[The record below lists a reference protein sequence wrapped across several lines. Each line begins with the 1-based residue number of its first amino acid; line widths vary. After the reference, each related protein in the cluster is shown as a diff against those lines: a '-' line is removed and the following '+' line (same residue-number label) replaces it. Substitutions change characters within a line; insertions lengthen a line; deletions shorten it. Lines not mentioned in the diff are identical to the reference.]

1 MHDEREQK
9 QLKPLLR
16 ALALLLGSLIVA
28 MLVAPWVYRATQ
40 AIPWL
45 RDASFLRAFGF
56 VALGTIA
63 VALTLARNWMC
74 LSLSAR
80 ASALLTRRRA
90 SAQCLS
96 WMVPG
101 MMLVLAIAA
110 AQRVAGSHVGHQ
122 RTPIAILQA
131 ALIGLATAAALA
143 LLEEYIFR
151 GHVLHAFLQYTGRY
165 AAILASSA
173 VFALVHLLVPSPFS
187 RSLQDLPLEGTR
199 WNAGLDLLSVSL
211 ESLSTPNAI
220 LPGSIGL
227 LLFGWLS
234 AELTVR
240 TRTLWSAIGLH
251 TGMAWAAQYSG
262 YLLQSVEPP
271 PGDASANWWYGGHD
285 ATTGA
290 LAWIVM
296 LGGIL
301 VVNGLLA
308 YAIYRPTAAV
318 IGLLS
323 HGAVVRLG
331 RFAGKFAYRFCR
343 RQRRVAL
350 DNLRHAFPDK
360 TPEEREAI
368 ARECFGTAC
377 TVILEM
383 LSCKT
388 LLRDY
393 HELVT
398 VQGFE
403 HVEAAQKAG
412 KPVLFF
418 TGHLAS
424 WEALL
429 LICGVLKL
437 PFTVVARPI
446 ANEWIYRHIARTRRR
461 SGVALFDKHDIT
473 RDVLRVLRAKEMIG
487 FAGDQYAGSDGIF
500 VQFFGR
506 PASTSPAMALFA
518 RRTGAVI
525 IPAFDHFEPD
535 NTHAPVIHPGFE
547 VAHTEDAQRDL
558 FEATQRMMTLLEQE
572 IRKTPGQ
579 WLWMHRKWRP
589 RRAPATSRSRA
600 LSSKAC

>member
-1 MHDEREQK
+1 MHDEREQDL
-9 QLKPLLR
+9 LKPALR
-16 ALALLLGSLIVA
+16 ALTLLVCSL
-28 MLVAPWVYRATQ
+28 LVPILVSPWVYRAAR
-40 AIPWL
+40 AIDGLEDTSFHHTFALVAMVTLVATLAMGWSWMRLRFSYRLLLKRRHASKQYLSWL
-45 RDASFLRAFGF
+45 LAGVIYVL
-56 VALGTIA
+56 LIA
-63 VALTLARNWMC
+63 VAR
-74 LSLSAR
+74 
-80 ASALLTRRRA
+80 
-90 SAQCLS
+90 
-96 WMVPG
+96 G
-101 MMLVLAIAA
+101 
-110 AQRVAGSHVGHQ
+110 VAGSWIALPSA
-122 RTPIAILQA
+122 PITILQA
-131 ALIGLATAAALA
+131 ALVTLPTAAALA
-143 LLEEYIFR
+143 LLEECIFR
-151 GHVLHAFLQYTGRY
+151 GYVLHAFLQHTRRYTAVLG
-165 AAILASSA
+165 SSA
-173 VFALVHLLVPSPFS
+173 VFALVHLFTLHPFLKSIKHVP
-187 RSLQDLPLEGTR
+187 LDGTQ
-199 WNAGLDLLSVSL
+199 WNAGFALLATFL
-211 ESLSTPNAI
+211 EPLSTPTAI
-220 LPGSIGL
+220 FAGLIGL
-227 LLFGWLS
+227 FLFGWLS

-251 TGMAWAAQYSG
+251 TGMAWAAQYAG
-262 YLLQSVEPP
+262 YLLQYVEP
-271 PGDASANWWYGGHD
+271 ASQDLSSTWVYGGRD

-301 VVNGLLA
+301 AVNGLLA

-343 RQRRVAL
+343 RPRRVAL

-518 RRTGAVI
+518 RRTGALI